1 MASRRAP
8 KYFSGRV
15 VKPNQRFH
23 AALRTRAGVKYALA
37 SPVYAGISHLV
48 IGQYDLIWEGILRLA
63 PRDSADALS
72 ERHYAALVRRP
83 IHCAVSMKR
92 VIQQHRRVNGA
103 LASRYLMV

>member
-8 KYFSGRV
+8 QYFSGRV

-23 AALRTRAGVKYALA
+23 AALRTRADVKYVLV
-37 SPVYAGISHLV
+37 SPVWAGISHLV

-63 PRDSADALS
+63 LRGSADALS

-83 IHCAVSMKR
+83 IRCAVSMKS
-92 VIQQHRRVNGA
+92 VILVAKLKERKKG
-103 LASRYLMV
+103 